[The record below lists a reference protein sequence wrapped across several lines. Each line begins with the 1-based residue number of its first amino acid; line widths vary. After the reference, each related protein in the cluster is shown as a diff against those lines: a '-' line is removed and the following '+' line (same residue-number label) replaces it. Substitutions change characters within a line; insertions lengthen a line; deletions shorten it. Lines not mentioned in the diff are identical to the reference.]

1 VYREEGVV
9 SGTVG
14 DFVRESGIEIQELF
28 DEISLSL
35 GGEGAD
41 LHILNELFGGEILNG
56 LSLGGALCEAFILH
70 GADNQGREIPL
81 AWVRYQIL

>member
-14 DFVRESGIEIQELF
+14 DFVRQSGIEIQELF

-41 LHILNELFGGEILNG
+41 LHVLNELFGGEILYG
-56 LSLGGALCEAFILH
+56 LSLGGSLCEAFILH
-70 GADNQGREIPL
+70 GADNQCREIL
-81 AWVRYQIL
+81 LTRMGY